1 LTERKAIP
9 EQPAPKRMQA
19 FGGDVRRRYIR
30 VAAIVAWV
38 SDGEAGIAC
47 SGLMRVAHKVNEP
60 EEIV

>member
-1 LTERKAIP
+1 
-9 EQPAPKRMQA
+9 MQA
-19 FGGDVRRRYIR
+19 FGGDVRRRRYIR